1 MITGIL
7 RREYE
12 KGAGMKVHEQYV
24 IEIEEVIRGY
34 MNKEEDPAHVTEP
47 LAKIK
52 GFNALVFDK
61 NGLGKLKRVDE
72 EFCIEYLQESGW
84 MKRHDRAI
92 GRRAWIF
99 TGRKDGVDYLMCPN
113 CTSVYT
119 TRTNYC
125 PHCGLDLR

>member
-1 MITGIL
+1 
-7 RREYE
+7 
-12 KGAGMKVHEQYV
+12 MKVHDQYV
-24 IEIEEVIRGY
+24 IEIEEIIRGY

-61 NGLGKLKRVDE
+61 NGLNKIKKVDE
-72 EFCIEYLQESGW
+72 DFCIKYLQESGW
-84 MKRHDRAI
+84 MERHDRLQRRYEWIEA
-92 GRRAWIF
+92 GRMDEVYYSF
-99 TGRKDGVDYLMCPN
+99 VCPK

-119 TRTNYC
+119 VRTNFC